1 MSYNFGEI
9 IKKLYFLV
17 SRSQAKP
24 PTTPSPPPLRKL
36 RRRIFHVVDSNVWFA
51 GAVFTRRIHLRDE
64 RGGRVG
70 WSAKQCH
77 SITDHW
83 IGRKFNTKIDNSI
96 LLLCYLNK
104 IRLIPLATFGEL
116 WRVYT
121 VKRGYKREPE
131 PAASPQS
138 ATPHSTGNISV
149 NEGSRP
155 QQHTW
160 NSKALFFAAQNYC
173 CT

>member
-17 SRSQAKP
+17 SRSQAKLLP
-24 PTTPSPPPLRKL
+24 TPSPPPLRKL
-36 RRRIFHVVDSNVWFA
+36 RRPIFHVVDSNVRFA
-51 GAVFTRRIHLRDE
+51 GVVFTRRIHSQDE
-64 RGGRVG
+64 RGEGGVI
-70 WSAKQCH
+70 WM
-77 SITDHW
+77 DHR
-83 IGRKFNTKIDNSI
+83 IKLKFNMKIDNSI
-96 LLLCYLNK
+96 LLLCYLDK
-104 IRLIPLATFGEL
+104 IRLIPTGDF
-116 WRVYT
+116 WRVYI
-121 VKRGYKREPE
+121 VKQGYKREPE

-160 NSKALFFAAQNYC
+160 NSKALFFPAQNYC